1 MAHYF
6 CSSIASADLNNMIA
20 EANRYMDL
28 GDNREAIRH
37 WIKIASIL
45 GDRTPE
51 NIYHRLGEAY
61 TLIKD
66 GFGGTLDENRVWGDR
81 DKHKILADIHAFLE
95 PDLYLEIGVDQG
107 VSLSL
112 APGRAIGV
120 DARPVLKLTTDLGD
134 HASVVALS
142 SDAFFREQAKTILPE
157 PPALVFIDGMHLF
170 EFALRDFMN
179 VEKFASPAT
188 LVIIDDV
195 FPCHPAQATRLPRT
209 DSWAGDVWKLHGIL
223 REERPELTLI
233 SLNAIGTGLLL
244 IAGLDPA
251 NIMLWDKYGQIVQ
264 RYAKDID
271 PPTEVL
277 TRRGALP
284 SDSEILLR
292 LLISLKLARQERWSS
307 SRVRETLR
315 RLTA

>member
-1 MAHYF
+1 MAHF
-6 CSSIASADLNNMIA
+6 LGSSIPSEDLDNMIVEA
-20 EANRYMDL
+20 ERFMRL
-28 GDNREAIRH
+28 GENREAIRH

-51 NIYHRLGEAY
+51 NIYHRLGDAY
-61 TLIKD
+61 ALNRES
-66 GFGGTLDENRVWGDR
+66 FGGTLDENQVWGDR
-81 DKHKILADIHAFLE
+81 DKHKILADLHAHLKPE
-95 PDLYLEIGVDQG
+95 LYLEIGVDQG

-112 APGRAIGV
+112 ATGRAIGV
-120 DARPVLKLTTDLGD
+120 DARPKLKLTRGLGD
-134 HASVVALS
+134 HATLVALS
-142 SDAFFREQAKTILPE
+142 SDAFFREQAKTMLSE

-179 VEKFASPAT
+179 VERFASPAT

-223 REERPELTLI
+223 REERPELILI

-251 NIMLWDKYGQIVQ
+251 NNILWDKYGEIVEN
-264 RYAKDID
+264 YAKDID

-284 SDSEILLR
+284 SDSAILPR
-292 LLISLKLARQERWSS
+292 LLSSLKLAWHEGWSS
-307 SRVRETLR
+307 FRLRETLR
-315 RLTA
+315 QLAA